1 MAADNGRGPT
11 EATKVRRTGLA
22 VVHEGEWVVA
32 AVGSEAEFDSSGAA
46 DQTVINYYFPVE
58 IEVVSTSRPIDH
70 DQLVDVTLGRLAEY
84 LEGLA

>member
-1 MAADNGRGPT
+1 MAAENPPRI

-32 AVGSEAEFDSSGAA
+32 AAGSEADLDANAGP

-58 IEVVSTSRPIDH
+58 IEVVATAQPIDH
-70 DQLVDVTLGRLAEY
+70 EALVDVTLGRLAEY